1 MKKKLNWLL
10 SNKSG
15 FTIVEVM
22 VSTVIL
28 AIFILAA
35 SSALK
40 DIYSFTNKGRNQLE
54 AETDLSFAMRY
65 LGDLLKNAGPSFN
78 NIKNNKDNTGQEFFD
93 HLHDVSTS
101 GWSESL
107 AMRKLTLSQATGNYN
122 LVFLTYSPDQVDQ
135 IYYNPVDAYSI
146 AEPNE
151 DMDTSSALEYIGFNQ
166 NNVVGK
172 FAPKVWTDGNMILV
186 KVPIPLRY
194 VAADA
199 TVNMGSPPREHIF
212 LGKVTGEDLKQETF
226 AGYVRNTHPIN
237 NSPVL
242 DVNTFLRTVPT
253 VGGASPVIEATAVKG
268 WKISLQKNPQT
279 PYYDL
284 YSYQYINGQFV
295 NPFFIAAK
303 VKSLELIR
311 ESVGL
316 QVISVQLTID
326 SDKK

>member
-101 GWSESL
+101 GWSES
-107 AMRKLTLSQATGNYN
+107 
-122 LVFLTYSPDQVDQ
+122 
-135 IYYNPVDAYSI
+135 
-146 AEPNE
+146 
-151 DMDTSSALEYIGFNQ
+151 
-166 NNVVGK
+166 
-172 FAPKVWTDGNMILV
+172 
-186 KVPIPLRY
+186 
-194 VAADA
+194 
-199 TVNMGSPPREHIF
+199 PPRA
-212 LGKVTGEDLKQETF
+212 GKTSNMDFTSTLPFVSSCCAQALT
-226 AGYVRNTHPIN
+226 
-237 NSPVL
+237 
-242 DVNTFLRTVPT
+242 PT
-253 VGGASPVIEATAVKG
+253 TRKERVKN
-268 WKISLQKNPQT
+268 K
-279 PYYDL
+279 
-284 YSYQYINGQFV
+284 FV
-295 NPFFIAAK
+295 NI
-303 VKSLELIR
+303 
-311 ESVGL
+311 
-316 QVISVQLTID
+316 LTSYSKPD
-326 SDKK
+326 